1 MRILA
6 TLFFLTGFALFA
18 QEAAPAN
25 VTNDGSHPDPQV
37 SKTIEETEKSLNEI
51 IKEQNKILKI
61 HTRLLKV
68 RVEVLPTKTFIY
80 KGVPSDDGEDCN
92 YLDKDGKIL
101 PQESD
106 TNTCLKLVIFDFEK
120 SEEGKS
126 ELSLGS
132 RSKYI
137 SVFFDKGATEKDPKK
152 VPRAEKIVKIIS
164 KIRSEQ
170 FKEED
175 LKVSYVIDEDPS
187 QVETSVSAHNDVL
200 KVFYQHDGLP
210 FRVENKM
217 PEEQVNRKGYGV
229 YKLSSMDNTITNPY
243 RNEFKQT
250 YYVKHLDKFNK
261 LFTAIYDMNEAHGV
275 KRYKESNQILKNSLA
290 Y

>member
-18 QEAAPAN
+18 QDAAPAN

-37 SKTIEETEKSLNEI
+37 SKTIEATEKSLNEI
-51 IKEQNKILKI
+51 IKEQNDILKK

-68 RVEVLPTKTFIY
+68 KVEVLPTKTFIY
-80 KGVPSDDGEDCN
+80 KGVPSENQEDCE
-92 YLDKDGKIL
+92 YIDKATGKIR
-101 PQESD
+101 PQEAD
-106 TNTCLKLVIFDFEK
+106 DNTCLKLVIFDFEK

-137 SVFFDKGATEKDPKK
+137 SVFFAAGVTEKDPKK
-152 VPRAEKIVKIIS
+152 VQPGDVTRIIS

-175 LKVSYVIDEDPS
+175 LKISYVTDEGPAKAGDNG
-187 QVETSVSAHNDVL
+187 HNDVV

-210 FRVENKM
+210 FRVEGKM
-217 PEEQVNRKGYGV
+217 PEEQINRKGYGV
-229 YKLSSMDNTITNPY
+229 YSLSSMDNTITNPY